1 MKLSDPKVKKAKPE
15 ATPYKLSDGGG
26 LFVLVQPNGSKYW
39 RLKYRFGGKEKLL
52 ALGVYPDVTLAQA
65 RTRRDDARKLLA
77 NEVDPGEIKQTQKKQ
92 SKIAIENS
100 FEAIAREWHALN
112 TPRWT
117 ANHAYDVLR
126 SMEKEVFPIFG
137 DAPISAIDAPT
148 VLDAIRKVEG
158 RKAFDVA
165 GRVLQRVRVVFAYAI
180 ASGRSRHNPAAEIT
194 GALAPRPKKKH
205 YPTIAPHELPELL
218 HALADYWE
226 RDKASPLAK
235 IATRLL
241 SLTFVRTGE
250 LRGAQW
256 GEFDYEKMLWTIPA
270 ERMKAREPH
279 TVPLSRQAVEALAEL
294 HPLTGHGAL
303 LFPSR
308 SGEGK
313 TMSDNTINM
322 AIKRAGYAGRMC
334 GHGFRSV
341 ASTYLNELG
350 MIRPDVIEAQLAHAD
365 KNAVRAA
372 YNRADYM
379 EYRKAMMQ
387 FWADTLD
394 TMQQGGKLPKWAD
407 YEPHTGGY
415 RAAQVIPLR
424 AKSAA

>member
-1 MKLSDPKVKKAKPE
+1 MKLTDTAVRKAKPE
-15 ATPYKLSDGGG
+15 ARSYKMADGGG
-26 LFVLVQPNGSKYW
+26 MYVEVMPNGSKYW
-39 RLKYRFGGKEKLL
+39 RLKYRFGGKEKRL
-52 ALGVYPDVTLAQA
+52 ALGVYPDVTLSDA
-65 RTRRDDARKLLA
+65 RARRDDARKLLA
-77 NEVDPGEIKQTQKKQ
+77 NGSDPGTVKQAQKRQ
-92 SKIAIENS
+92 ARIEAADS
-100 FEAIAREWHALN
+100 FEAIAREWHTLN

-117 ANHAYDVLR
+117 ANHACDVLHSLER
-126 SMEKEVFPIFG
+126 EIFPAFG

-148 VLDAIRKVEG
+148 VLDAIRKIEC

-180 ASGRSRHNPAAEIT
+180 ASGRARHNPAAEIA

-205 YPTIAPHELPELL
+205 FPAVKPHELPALL
-218 HALADYWE
+218 QALADYWE
-226 RDKASPLAK
+226 RDKTSPLVRL
-235 IATRLL
+235 ATRLL

-256 GEFDYEKMLWTIPA
+256 REFDFEKRLWTIPA
-270 ERMKAREPH
+270 ERMKARQPH
-279 TVPLSRQAVEALAEL
+279 IVPLSRQAEEVLAAL

-303 LFPSR
+303 VFPSR

-313 TMSDNTINM
+313 TMSENAINM
-322 AIKRAGYAGRMC
+322 ALRRAGYEGKMC

-350 MIRPDVIEAQLAHAD
+350 TIRPDIIEAQLAHAD

-379 EYRKAMMQ
+379 EYRTAMMQ

-394 TMQQGGKLPKWAD
+394 KMQEGEKQLPRWPD
-407 YEPHTGGY
+407 YEPRIEGHRT
-415 RAAQVIPLR
+415 AQVIPMR
-424 AKSAA
+424 AKA

>member
-1 MKLSDPKVKKAKPE
+1 MKLKATTISKAKAE
-15 ATPYKLSDGGG
+15 VKPYKLSDGGG
-26 LFVLVQPNGSKYW
+26 LFISIQPNGSKYW
-39 RLKYRFGGKEKLL
+39 RLKYRYGGKEKLL
-52 ALGVYPDVTLAQA
+52 ALGVYPDVSLAQA
-65 RTRRDDARKLLA
+65 RTRRDEARKLLA
-77 NEVDPGEIKQTQKKQ
+77 NEIDPGEAKQSKKKQ
-92 SKIAIENS
+92 DKIAIENS

-126 SMEKEVFPIFG
+126 SLEKEVFPVFG
-137 DAPISAIDAPT
+137 DAPISGIDAPT
-148 VLDAIRKVEG
+148 VLDAIRKIEG
-158 RKAFDVA
+158 RKALDVA
-165 GRVLQRVRVVFAYAI
+165 GRVLQRVRVVFAYSI
-180 ASGRSRHNPAAEIT
+180 ASGRARHNPAAEIS

-205 YPTIAPHELPELL
+205 YPAIKPHEMPALL

-226 RDKASPLAK
+226 RDKASPLAR

-250 LRGAQW
+250 LRGAKW
-256 GEFDYEKMLWTIPA
+256 SEFDFDSMLWTIPA

-279 TVPLSRQAVEALAEL
+279 TVPLSKQAVEALAEL
-294 HPLTGHGAL
+294 HPLTGHGEL

-322 AIKRAGYAGRMC
+322 LIKRAGYAGRMC

-341 ASTYLNELG
+341 ASTYLNEHG
-350 MIRPDVIEAQLAHAD
+350 TIRPDVIEAQLAHAD

-394 TMQQGGKLPKWAD
+394 AMQASKKLPKWST
-407 YEPHTGGY
+407 YEPHGLDY
-415 RAAQVIPLR
+415 RTAQVIPLR
-424 AKSAA
+424 A

>member
-1 MKLSDPKVKKAKPE
+1 MKLTDPKVKKAKPE
-15 ATPYKLSDGGG
+15 AKPYKMADGGG
-26 LFVLVQPNGSKYW
+26 MYLEVMPNGSKYW
-39 RLKYRFGGKEKLL
+39 RLKYRYAGKEKRL
-52 ALGVYPDVTLAQA
+52 ALGVYPAVTLAHA

-77 NEVDPGEIKQTQKKQ
+77 NGVDPGEVKQTQKKQ
-92 SKIAIENS
+92 NKIAIENS

-126 SMEKEVFPIFG
+126 SLEKEVFPAFG
-137 DAPISAIDAPT
+137 DAPISGIDAPT
-148 VLDAIRKVEG
+148 VLDAIRKIEG

-180 ASGRSRHNPAAEIT
+180 ASGRARHNPAAEII
-194 GALAPRPKKKH
+194 GALAPHPKKKH
-205 YPTIAPHELPELL
+205 YPSVKPQELPDLL
-218 HALADYWE
+218 QALADYWE
-226 RDKASPLAK
+226 RDKASPLAR

-250 LRGAQW
+250 LRGAKW
-256 GEFDYEKMLWTIPA
+256 SEFDFEKMLWTIPA

-279 TVPLSRQAVEALAEL
+279 TVPLSQQAVEALEEL
-294 HPLTGHGAL
+294 HPLTGHSAL

-322 AIKRAGYAGRMC
+322 AIKRAGYGGKMC

-341 ASTYLNELG
+341 ASTCLNELG
-350 MIRPDVIEAQLAHAD
+350 TIRPDVIEAQLAHAD

-394 TMQQGGKLPKWAD
+394 AMQANKKLPKWAM
-407 YEPHTGGY
+407 YEPHGLDY
-415 RAAQVIPLR
+415 RAAQVIPMR
-424 AKSAA
+424 A

>member
-15 ATPYKLSDGGG
+15 AKPYKLADGGG
-26 LFVLVQPNGSKYW
+26 MYLEVMPNGSKYW
-39 RLKYRFGGKEKLL
+39 RLKYRYGGKEKRL
-52 ALGVYPDVTLAQA
+52 ALGVYPAITLADA
-65 RTRRDDARKLLA
+65 RSRRDDARKLLA
-77 NEVDPGEIKQTQKKQ
+77 NEVDPGEVKQTQKKQ
-92 SKIAIENS
+92 SRIAIENS
-100 FEAIAREWHALN
+100 FEAIGREWHALN

-126 SMEKEVFPIFG
+126 SLEKEVFPVFG
-137 DAPISAIDAPT
+137 DAPISGIDAPT
-148 VLDAIRKVEG
+148 VLEAIRKIEG
-158 RKAFDVA
+158 RKALDVA

-180 ASGRSRHNPAAEIT
+180 ASGRTRHNPAAEIM

-205 YPTIAPHELPELL
+205 YPAVKTHELPALL

-226 RDKASPLAK
+226 RDKATPLAR

-250 LRGAQW
+250 LRGAKW
-256 GEFDYEKMLWTIPA
+256 SEFDFEKMLWTIPA

-279 TVPLSRQAVEALAEL
+279 IVPLSQQAIEALEEL
-294 HPLTGHGAL
+294 NPFTGHGVL

-313 TMSDNTINM
+313 TMSDNTVNM
-322 AIKRAGYAGRMC
+322 AIKRAGYAGKMC

-394 TMQQGGKLPKWAD
+394 AMEARKKLPKWAD
-407 YEPHTGGY
+407 YEPHTAGY
-415 RAAQVIPLR
+415 RAAQVIPMR
-424 AKSAA
+424 TKA

>member
-1 MKLSDPKVKKAKPE
+1 MKLTDTAVRKAKPE
-15 ATPYKLSDGGG
+15 AKPYKKADGGG
-26 LFVLVQPNGSKYW
+26 LFLLVQPNGSKWW

-52 ALGVYPDVTLAQA
+52 SIGVYPDITLADA
-65 RTRRDDARKLLA
+65 RTRREEARKLLA
-77 NEVDPGEIKQTQKKQ
+77 HGGDPGAVKQAQKKQ
-92 SKIAIENS
+92 ARIAAADS

-126 SMEKEVFPIFG
+126 SLEKEVFPYFG
-137 DAPISAIDAPT
+137 DAPISTIDAPT

-158 RKAFDVA
+158 RDALDVA

-180 ASGRSRHNPAAEIT
+180 ASGRARQNPAAEIK

-205 YPTIAPHELPELL
+205 YPSVKPQELPKL
-218 HALADYWE
+218 LADLATYWE
-226 RDKASPLAK
+226 RDKTSPLVRL
-235 IATRLL
+235 ATHLL

-250 LRGAQW
+250 LRGARW
-256 GEFDYEKMLWTIPA
+256 SEFDFDAEVWNIPA

-279 TVPLSRQAVEALAEL
+279 TVPLSRQAVSVLKEL
-294 HPLTGHGAL
+294 HPLTGHGDL
-303 LFPSR
+303 VFPSR

-322 AIKRAGYAGRMC
+322 ALKRAGYEGKMC
-334 GHGFRSV
+334 GHGFRSI
-341 ASTYLNELG
+341 ASTYLNGVG

-379 EYRKAMMQ
+379 EYRTAMMQ

-394 TMQQGGKLPKWAD
+394 AMQAGKKLPRWAD
-407 YEPHTGGY
+407 FEPHGLDY

-424 AKSAA
+424 A

>member
-1 MKLSDPKVKKAKPE
+1 MPLSDTAIRKAKP
-15 ATPYKLSDGGG
+15 ADKSRKLADGGG
-26 LFVLVQPNGSKYW
+26 LYIEVAPSGGKWW
-39 RLKYRFGGKEKLL
+39 RFKYRFEGKEKRLS
-52 ALGVYPDVTLAQA
+52 LGVYPDVGLKDA
-65 RTRRDDARKLLA
+65 REKHAEARKLLA
-77 NEVDPGEIKQTQKKQ
+77 AGVDPGAAKQAKKRQ
-92 SKIAIENS
+92 AKIAVANS

-126 SMEKEVFPIFG
+126 SLEKEVFPAFG
-137 DAPISAIDAPT
+137 DGPISAIDAPT
-148 VLDAIRKVEG
+148 VLDAIRKIEG

-180 ASGRSRHNPAAEIT
+180 ASGRARHNPAAEIV

-205 YPTIAPHELPELL
+205 YPAIKTHELPALL
-218 HALADYWE
+218 HALADYWQ
-226 RDKASPLAK
+226 RDKASPLVR
-235 IATRLL
+235 IATHLL
-241 SLTFVRTGE
+241 SLTFVRTCE
-250 LRGAQW
+250 LRGAKW
-256 GEFDYEKMLWTIPA
+256 SEFDFEKMLWTIPA

-350 MIRPDVIEAQLAHAD
+350 TIRPDIIEAQLAHAD

-394 TMQQGGKLPKWAD
+394 KVQQGGQLPRWVD
-407 YEPHTGGY
+407 YEPHGLDF

-424 AKSAA
+424 A

>member
-15 ATPYKLSDGGG
+15 AKPYKLADGGG
-26 LFVLVQPNGSKYW
+26 MYLEVMPTGSKYW
-39 RLKYRFGGKEKLL
+39 RLKYRYAGKEKRL
-52 ALGVYPDVTLAQA
+52 ALDVYPAVTLAHA

-77 NEVDPGEIKQTQKKQ
+77 NGVDPGEIKQTQKKQ
-92 SKIAIENS
+92 NQIAIENS

-126 SMEKEVFPIFG
+126 SLEKEVFPAFG
-137 DAPISAIDAPT
+137 DAPISGIDAPT
-148 VLDAIRKVEG
+148 VLDAIRKIEG

-180 ASGRSRHNPAAEIT
+180 ASGRTRHNPAAEII

-205 YPTIAPHELPELL
+205 YPAIKTHEMPDLL

-226 RDKASPLAK
+226 RDKASPLAR

-250 LRGAQW
+250 LRGAKW
-256 GEFDYEKMLWTIPA
+256 SEFDFEKMLWTIPA

-394 TMQQGGKLPKWAD
+394 AMQAGKKLPKWAEYD
-407 YEPHTGGY
+407 PHNLDY

-424 AKSAA
+424 A

>member
-1 MKLSDPKVKKAKPE
+1 MKLTDTAVRKAKPE
-15 ATPYKLSDGGG
+15 TKAYKLTDGGG
-26 LFVLVQPNGSKYW
+26 MFLLVHTNGGKYW
-39 RLKYRFGGKEKLL
+39 QMAYRFAGKQKTL
-52 ALGVYPDVTLAQA
+52 ALGVYPDVSLADA
-65 RTRRDDARKLLA
+65 RARRDDARKLLA
-77 NEVDPGEIKQTQKKQ
+77 NGGDPGAVKQAQKKQ
-92 SKIAIENS
+92 ARIEAADS

-126 SMEKEVFPIFG
+126 SLEKEVFPHFG

-158 RKAFDVA
+158 RDALDVA

-180 ASGRSRHNPAAEIT
+180 ASGRARHNPAAEIK

-205 YPTIAPHELPELL
+205 FPSVKPQELPKLL
-218 HALADYWE
+218 SDLADYWE
-226 RDKASPLAK
+226 RDKTSPLVRL
-235 IATRLL
+235 ATRLL
-241 SLTFVRTGE
+241 SPTFVRTGE
-250 LRGAQW
+250 LRGARW
-256 GEFDYEKMLWTIPA
+256 AEFDFDGMVWNIPP

-279 TVPLSRQAVEALAEL
+279 TVPLSRQAVEVLKEL
-294 HPLTGHGAL
+294 YPLTGHGEL
-303 LFPSR
+303 VFPSR

-313 TMSDNTINM
+313 TMSDNSINM
-322 AIKRAGYAGRMC
+322 VLKRAGYEGKMC
-334 GHGFRSV
+334 GHGFRSI
-341 ASTYLNELG
+341 ASTYLNGVG

-379 EYRKAMMQ
+379 EYRTAMMQ

-394 TMQQGGKLPKWAD
+394 KMQAGGKLPKWVD
-407 YEPHTGGY
+407 YEPHGLDY

-424 AKSAA
+424 A

>member
-15 ATPYKLSDGGG
+15 AKPYKLADGGG
-26 LFVLVQPNGSKYW
+26 MYLEVMPNGSKYW
-39 RLKYRFGGKEKLL
+39 RLKYRFGGKEKKL
-52 ALGVYPDVTLAQA
+52 ALGVYPAVTLAHA
-65 RTRRDDARKLLA
+65 RIRRDDARKLLA
-77 NEVDPGEIKQTQKKQ
+77 NGIDPSEIKQAQKKQ
-92 SKIAIENS
+92 NKIAIENS
-100 FEAIAREWHALN
+100 FEAIAREWHTLN

-117 ANHAYDVLR
+117 ANHAYDVLH
-126 SMEKEVFPIFG
+126 SLEKEVFPAFG
-137 DAPISAIDAPT
+137 DAPISSIDAPT
-148 VLDAIRKVEG
+148 VLDAIRKIEG
-158 RKAFDVA
+158 RKALDVA

-180 ASGRSRHNPAAEIT
+180 ASGRARHNPAAEIM

-205 YPTIAPHELPELL
+205 YPAIKPHEMPTLL

-226 RDKASPLAK
+226 RDKASTLAR

-250 LRGAQW
+250 LRGARW
-256 GEFDYEKMLWTIPA
+256 NEFDFEKMLWTIPA

-279 TVPLSRQAVEALAEL
+279 TVPLSRQALAALNEI

-313 TMSDNTINM
+313 AMSDNTINM
-322 AIKRAGYAGRMC
+322 VLKRSGYAGKMC

-350 MIRPDVIEAQLAHAD
+350 TIRPDIIEAQLAHAD

-394 TMQQGGKLPKWAD
+394 KMQQGGKLPKWVE
-407 YEPHTGGY
+407 YEPRTEGY
-415 RAAQVIPLR
+415 RASQIIALR
-424 AKSAA
+424 A

>member
-15 ATPYKLSDGGG
+15 AKPYKLADGGG
-26 LFVLVQPNGSKYW
+26 MYLEVMPNGSKYW
-39 RLKYRFGGKEKLL
+39 RLKYRYAGKEKRL
-52 ALGVYPDVTLAQA
+52 ALGVYPDVSLSLA
-65 RTRRDDARKLLA
+65 RERRGEARKLLA
-77 NEVDPGEIKQTQKKQ
+77 NGVDPGEIKQTQKKQ
-92 SKIAIENS
+92 NQIAIENS

-126 SMEKEVFPIFG
+126 SLEKEVFPAFG
-137 DAPISAIDAPT
+137 DAPISGIDAPT
-148 VLDAIRKVEG
+148 VLDAIRKIEG

-180 ASGRSRHNPAAEIT
+180 ASGRARHNPAAEIV

-205 YPTIAPHELPELL
+205 YPAIKTHEMPDLL

-226 RDKASPLAK
+226 RDKASPLAR
-235 IATRLL
+235 IATHLL

-256 GEFDYEKMLWTIPA
+256 SEFDFEKMLWTIPA

-394 TMQQGGKLPKWAD
+394 AMQASKKLPKWTD
-407 YEPHTGGY
+407 YEPHAENY
-415 RAAQVIPLR
+415 RAAQVIALR
-424 AKSAA
+424 A